1 MTPDQTD
8 RFLSALL
15 EALPQGVVLRDAQGA
30 EIRRNLAA
38 TRLAASE
45 TLQADRVPVNG
56 LGEIEIQTDLSEQQA
71 RARDVAEAQAVA
83 DRAGRA
89 RADFLAVMSHEIR
102 TPLNGILGVASLL
115 QELPLGTRIGPDE
128 RDYLAM
134 IANSGQALLQ
144 LVNDI
149 LDFSRLD
156 AGRMELERVA
166 FDLRGLVRNVVE
178 LLRPQAQKKGLDLSV
193 DFADDLPL
201 RAAGDPA
208 RLRQVLLNLA
218 GNALKFTNTGA
229 VRVEVRMTEDDGAL
243 VRIEFAVHDTGIGM
257 SEETQSR
264 LFDAFSQADSSTARR
279 FGGSGLGL
287 AISRELVRMMG
298 GDITVESQE
307 GRGSVFRFSAVLS
320 ARRASDRIQPG
331 GEAPP
336 PAPVVEEPKPDLGT
350 LRILIADDNPTNRVV
365 AARLLERQGHSVL
378 AVSDGHE
385 AVAAVQ
391 SEAFDLVLMDMMMP
405 ELDGIEATRQIR
417 ALADP
422 VSGIPVVGLTAN
434 SQPEDIAACRAA
446 GMNSVASK
454 PISGAKLIEAISAA
468 LVANAA
474 AIAAGQAVGH
484 LVGEM
489 PLAQE
494 NRRFDP
500 AVLDRLLLSNRNEGH
515 DDAELAQSIDNFVA
529 QAGEL
534 GVRLRGGGGAGYADA
549 ARAGELALQ
558 ARNFGLLRPARM
570 ALELNADSHADQF
583 ADFASA
589 LMLGL
594 DDLRN
599 WRRVALRA
607 Y

>member
-8 RFLSALL
+8 RFLTALL
-15 EALPQGVVLRDAQGA
+15 DAVPQGVVLRDAAGA
-30 EIRRNLAA
+30 EIRRNRAA
-38 TRLAASE
+38 VRLASSE
-45 TLQADRVPVNG
+45 AVQVDRVAVPDC
-56 LGEIEIQTDLSEQQA
+56 GEIEIRTDLSEQQA

-83 DRAGRA
+83 DRASRA

-115 QELPLGTRIGPDE
+115 QDLPLGAQIGPDE

-134 IANSGQALLQ
+134 IANSGQSLLQ

-156 AGRMELERVA
+156 AGRMELERTA

-178 LLRPQAQKKGLDLSV
+178 LLRPQAQKKGLELSV
-193 DFADDLPL
+193 DFAADLPL

-218 GNALKFTNTGA
+218 GNALKFTDSGA
-229 VRVEVRMTEDDGAL
+229 VRVAVRMIEDDGAL
-243 VRIEFAVHDTGIGM
+243 VRIEFAVHDTGIGI
-257 SEETQSR
+257 SEEAQSR
-264 LFDAFSQADSSTARR
+264 LFSAFTQADSSTARR

-307 GRGSVFRFSAVLS
+307 GLGSVFRFSVVLS

-331 GEAPP
+331 SEAPSAVP
-336 PAPVVEEPKPDLGT
+336 MVDEPKPEIGK
-350 LRILIADDNPTNRVV
+350 LRILLADDNATNRVV
-365 AARLLERQGHSVL
+365 ASRLLERHGHSVL
-378 AVSDGHE
+378 AVIDGQE

-405 ELDGIEATRQIR
+405 ELDGLEATRQIR

-422 VSGIPVVGLTAN
+422 VSAIPVVGLTAN
-434 SQPEDIAACRAA
+434 TQPEDIAACREA
-446 GMNSVASK
+446 GMNAVASK
-454 PISGAKLIEAISAA
+454 PISGAKLLEAISNA
-468 LVANAA
+468 LAANAA
-474 AIAAGQAVGH
+474 AIASGQAVGH
-484 LVGEM
+484 LAGEM
-489 PLAQE
+489 PLARE

-500 AVLDRLLLSNRNEGH
+500 AVLDRLLLSNRNAGH
-515 DDAELAQSIDNFVA
+515 QDAELAHAIDQFIA

-534 GVRLRGGGGAGYADA
+534 GVRLRGGGGSGIADA
-549 ARAGELALQ
+549 AKATEFAQQ

-570 ALELNADSHADQF
+570 ALELNAGSGADQF

-589 LMLGL
+589 LMLGI
-594 DDLRN
+594 DDLRS
-599 WRRVALRA
+599 WRRVALRG